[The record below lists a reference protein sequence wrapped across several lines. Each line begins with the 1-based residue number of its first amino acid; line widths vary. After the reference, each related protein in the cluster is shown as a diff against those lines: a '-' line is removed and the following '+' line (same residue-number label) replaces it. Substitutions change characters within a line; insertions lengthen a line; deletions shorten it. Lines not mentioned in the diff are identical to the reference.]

1 MASERA
7 ALEGHSPE
15 PTRTIALQVLSPSLN
30 PPNRIT
36 FDSLPLTIT
45 VADLKSRIA
54 ERIPERPSHEKQ
66 RLIYRGQPLSDD
78 RAVLQ
83 DILESSEAAIHSIH
97 LVLPPSDT
105 GSATVPTGPNPLAQE
120 SYSVPSP
127 ANPLQS
133 PTAYGSQAQAQPS
146 PGIRFRGPFLPPS
159 PHRESDIEA
168 ALRRNIE
175 ALRRQIELQEQGRWQ
190 PRQNVP
196 VATATGRT
204 YQFTNPLTSQPFPP
218 PTQYPN
224 LLHRPAPVA
233 GATATHSYGMNA
245 RSPQGTTYPS
255 PTAPNEVQSSDSN
268 TTMQPRL
275 QLLQQ
280 QIAYME
286 SQLSL
291 GLAPP
296 VDLIARTRTEL
307 YSLLDD
313 QFRNPA
319 SPRDG
324 HIEALLARV
333 LNIYMRADHIRVSQ
347 SWSSDANV
355 SATQN
360 TGQAPLYLLSSPT
373 GHHSLIASPA
383 GAATIES
390 WLAARRMSQTPR
402 LGQPAVQGQAR
413 GRRPQRNPG
422 AVMMENAVRHALLN
436 QRRAQQNRQA
446 LLARNARR
454 AWLFIRLYFFC
465 YLFSESGTWSRFVF
479 VSLAVLIALLSETTL
494 PQQFQQ
500 VVIAPVQRHLEALVH
515 VGGNEQIQP
524 VVPPRQDGANAPVE
538 NQGIQTEAGHDV
550 TAPGAEGGIIPP
562 RVPPVGIQQRL
573 RRVERSLALFFASLV
588 PGVGERQV
596 EASNAAQAQAAFNA
610 ERAREEE
617 QRQLEDA
624 GAGRAGD
631 DPQPEGQQ
639 PAPEFQE
646 HDTSDEHTRI
656 PVNEGDEAH

>member
-1 MASERA
+1 
-7 ALEGHSPE
+7 
-15 PTRTIALQVLSPSLN
+15 
-30 PPNRIT
+30 
-36 FDSLPLTIT
+36 
-45 VADLKSRIA
+45 
-54 ERIPERPSHEKQ
+54 
-66 RLIYRGQPLSDD
+66 
-78 RAVLQ
+78 
-83 DILESSEAAIHSIH
+83 
-97 LVLPPSDT
+97 
-105 GSATVPTGPNPLAQE
+105 
-120 SYSVPSP
+120 
-127 ANPLQS
+127 
-133 PTAYGSQAQAQPS
+133 
-146 PGIRFRGPFLPPS
+146 
-159 PHRESDIEA
+159 
-168 ALRRNIE
+168 
-175 ALRRQIELQEQGRWQ
+175 
-190 PRQNVP
+190 
-196 VATATGRT
+196 
-204 YQFTNPLTSQPFPP
+204 
-218 PTQYPN
+218 
-224 LLHRPAPVA
+224 
-233 GATATHSYGMNA
+233 
-245 RSPQGTTYPS
+245 
-255 PTAPNEVQSSDSN
+255 
-268 TTMQPRL
+268 MQPRL
-275 QLLQQ
+275 QRLQQ

-324 HIEALLARV
+324 NIEALLARV

-347 SWSSDANV
+347 SRSSDANV

-562 RVPPVGIQQRL
+562 GVPPVGIQQRL

-656 PVNEGDEAH
+656 PVNEGDEVH